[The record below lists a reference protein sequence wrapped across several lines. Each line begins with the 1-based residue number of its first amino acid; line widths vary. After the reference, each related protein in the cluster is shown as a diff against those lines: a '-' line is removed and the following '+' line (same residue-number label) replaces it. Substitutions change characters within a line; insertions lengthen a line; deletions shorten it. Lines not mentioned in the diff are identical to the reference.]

1 MSFEANAT
9 RRRALKAAAGTIIA
23 ANAAPQMAGA
33 QEASPEPVSP
43 EEGAIGQVLMQ
54 MGAGFATRD
63 ADMAA
68 SVYTDD
74 AEWLNAFGDWI
85 VGREQI
91 HAKLVELFNSD
102 EFDAGQ
108 IVGEP
113 SGSLRILNET
123 TAVGWT
129 YQEIADQQ
137 VVGTGEVIP
146 LRKNHSLAVLVKTEG
161 TWLIT
166 AHMFMDENIVE

>member
-1 MSFEANAT
+1 MSFEANTT

-43 EEGAIGQVLMQ
+43 EEAAIGQVLMQ
-54 MGAGFATRD
+54 MGAGFATHD

-68 SVYTDD
+68 AVYTDD
-74 AEWLNAFGDWI
+74 AEWLNAFGEWV

-91 HAKLVELFNSD
+91 HAKLVELFSGE
-102 EFDAGQ
+102 EFGQ
-108 IVGEP
+108 TVGEP
-113 SGSLRILNET
+113 SGSVRILTET
-123 TAVGWT
+123 TAVGWS
-129 YQEIADQQ
+129 YQEIANQK
-137 VVGTGEVIP
+137 VAGTGAVIP

-161 TWLIT
+161 TWLIS
-166 AHMFMDENIVE
+166 AHIFMDENIVE